1 MQYLTLPWKLKWK
14 DDTMVWFHLWKKSCI
29 VPYHVPTKTMHFFLY
44 LIFCF
49 MIFFRLFFQIPFL
62 SSSRRKMSFFRRN
75 FVYRVSM
82 ICFSFFRFEIFSIVV
97 IFFELLYFFQS
108 KDLAVISFLYFLKVW
123 SKFSCTQTP
132 NSWFFK
138 KKNGAKS
145 IEIKWL
151 VSYSNHH
158 HQI

>member
-1 MQYLTLPWKLKWK
+1 MKRRHNGLISFMEKKLYCSISRANKNHALFFVFNFLFHDFLP
-14 DDTMVWFHLWKKSCI
+14 FI
-29 VPYHVPTKTMHFFLY
+29 
-44 LIFCF
+44 
-49 MIFFRLFFQIPFL
+49 FFQIPFL

-145 IEIKWL
+145 NEIKWL